1 MEKQRCTSS
10 YRLPLTNVTVVLML
24 PFRSFRIVQLLHSAG
39 GRKTCGQP
47 TEKRRNS
54 SSEKIRQITYF
65 MDPWRHAFFSF
76 LPTPPHHTRK
86 VPTVRSQLF
95 VHLHHHRLRIIS
107 RLPIS
112 ITVLGD
118 NHHIIILVTCRRVSH
133 CI

>member
-47 TEKRRNS
+47 TEKWRNS

-76 LPTPPHHTRK
+76 LPTPAPH
-86 VPTVRSQLF
+86 PESPNSSIA
-95 VHLHHHRLRIIS
+95 VHLYHHSLRVIFRLSI
-107 RLPIS
+107 PIK
-112 ITVLGD
+112 VLGD
-118 NHHIIILVTCRRVSH
+118 NHHIIILVSCRRVSQ